1 MSNLR
6 LINET
11 TVGSSV
17 STVNVTD
24 VFSSDFEI
32 YKIVVPQM
40 VTAGTSA
47 TDVAMRLI
55 NSSGSVISDSDYDY
69 ANRGLLA
76 YNPFQDERSDSADS
90 IQKFGQADQE
100 PEGASIVSYVF
111 NPFSS
116 SSYSFV
122 LWQDSYSFGS
132 GKGGGK
138 GIGVLTELSSITGFQ
153 LYAVSQTRP
162 FDSSKIRTYGLRVDS

>member
-6 LINET
+6 FLNET

-17 STVNVTD
+17 STVDVTD
-24 VFSSDFEI
+24 VFTSDFDI

-40 VTAGTSA
+40 VTNGTAS
-47 TDVAMRLI
+47 TDVAMRFI
-55 NSSGSVISDSDYDY
+55 NSSGSVVTSSEYDY
-69 ANRGLLA
+69 ANLGLKA
-76 YNPFQDERSDSADS
+76 YNPFAEEKGTNGSY
-90 IQKFGQADQE
+90 IEKFGQADQE
-100 PEGASIVSYVF
+100 PEGTSIVSYVF
-111 NPFSS
+111 NPFLS
-116 SSYSFV
+116 SSYTFV

-138 GIGVLTELSSITGFQ
+138 GIGVLTEISSITGFQ

-162 FDSSKIRTYGLRVDS
+162 FDSSKIRTYGLRVDT

>member
-6 LINET
+6 FLNET

-17 STVNVTD
+17 STVDVTD
-24 VFSSDFEI
+24 VFTSDFDI

-40 VTAGTSA
+40 VTNGTAS
-47 TDVAMRLI
+47 TDVAMRFI
-55 NSSGSVISDSDYDY
+55 NSSGSVTTASEYDY
-69 ANRGLLA
+69 ANLTLLA
-76 YNPFQDERSDSADS
+76 YNPFQENRATNGTY

-100 PEGASIVSYVF
+100 PEGTSIVSYVF

-116 SSYSFV
+116 SSYTFL

-162 FDSSKIRTYGLRVDS
+162 FDSSKIRTYGLRVDT

>member
-6 LINET
+6 FLNET

-17 STVNVTD
+17 STVDVTD
-24 VFSSDFEI
+24 VFTSDFDI

-40 VTAGTSA
+40 VTNGTAS
-47 TDVAMRLI
+47 TDVAMRFI
-55 NSSGSVISDSDYDY
+55 NSSGSVITANEYDY
-69 ANRGLLA
+69 ANRGIRA
-76 YNPFQDERSDSADS
+76 YTTYSDERDDNVTY

-100 PEGASIVSYVF
+100 PEGTSIVSYIF

-116 SSYSFV
+116 SSYTFV
-122 LWQDSYSFGS
+122 IWQDSFSFGS

-138 GIGVLTELSSITGFQ
+138 GIGVLTQLSSITGFQ
-153 LYAVSQTRP
+153 LVAVSSTRP
-162 FDSSKIRTYGLRVDS
+162 FDSSKIRTYGLRVDT